1 MSNRADLSG
10 GREFLW
16 PVRVYIEDTDAGGI
30 VFYVN
35 YLKYMERARTEF
47 MRVLGYGK
55 NSFEDGGRDENDAD
69 EAGIFTE
76 QLMFVVHSVVVNYH
90 KPARLDDELFATA
103 RILSLGAAQMRFE
116 QRILRG
122 SELHSESLS
131 NDVLCSGEVK
141 IACVD
146 RRTLKPRRIPS
157 ALLKALSG

>member
-1 MSNRADLSG
+1 MNNNGELNGS
-10 GREFLW
+10 REFLW

-47 MRVLGYGK
+47 MRALGYGK
-55 NSFEDGGRDENDAD
+55 NSFEPSERDENAAG
-69 EAGIFTE
+69 EGGIFTD
-76 QLMFVVHSVVVNYH
+76 QLMFVVHSVAASYH

-122 SELHSESLS
+122 SEPHSESLS
-131 NDVLCSGEVK
+131 YEVLCSGEVK

-146 RRTLKPRRIPS
+146 RRTLKPRRIPN
-157 ALLKALSG
+157 ALLAALSV

>member
-1 MSNRADLSG
+1 MSNDADLSDS
-10 GREFLW
+10 REFLW

-47 MRVLGYGK
+47 MRARGYGK
-55 NSFEDGGRDENDAD
+55 NSLEHSERDAAAGED
-69 EAGIFTE
+69 GIFTE
-76 QLMFVVHSVVVNYH
+76 QLMFVVHSVAVDYH

-103 RILSLGAAQMRFE
+103 RILSRGAAQMRFE

-122 SELHSESLS
+122 SEPHSESLS
-131 NDVLCSGEVK
+131 HEVLCSGEVK

-146 RRTLKPRRIPS
+146 RRTLKPRRIPN
-157 ALLKALSG
+157 ALLAALSG